1 MELLSLQLCH
11 RLSGATRH
19 GEDEE
24 EGVEGKEDGAETP
37 DVAQLGGDHEE
48 GVVGEEVGGYEPG
61 GLVEGGEG
69 AGDAEEGGGYDGG
82 VHGGDEEA
90 EP

>member
-1 MELLSLQLCH
+1 MCLQLGHGLGCAA
-11 RLSGATRH
+11 GH

-24 EGVEGKEDGAETP
+24 EGVEGEEDGAQAP
-37 DVAQLGGDHEE
+37 DVTELCGNHEE
-48 GVVGEEVGGYEPG
+48 GVVGEEVGGDEPG
-61 GLVEGGEG
+61 ALVEGVKG
-69 AGDAEEGGGYDGG
+69 AGDAEEGGSYDGG